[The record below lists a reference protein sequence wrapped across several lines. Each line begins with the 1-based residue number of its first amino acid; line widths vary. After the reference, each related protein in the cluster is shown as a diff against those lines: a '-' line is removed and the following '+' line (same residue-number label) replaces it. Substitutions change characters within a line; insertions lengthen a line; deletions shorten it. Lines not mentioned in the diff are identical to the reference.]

1 LIRTGFETTSLNPQ
15 PLERQMNTNTKPES
29 SNQSFFLLTV
39 ILGLLTAMG
48 LVMAGSR
55 GTKWLVAV
63 FFAIMFFYGLL
74 IVTRNFKQFFLALAV
89 FCLPIRL
96 NVHLIYKMTP
106 YSQHRGMAIGLFDV
120 ILISLILYWLLQLL
134 LRQQKFKFYPIISV
148 PALAYLT
155 LAGISAFFSQDKIL
169 SFVMF
174 IILLRGFITFLYFA
188 NNVRSEKE
196 ILLIL
201 AMLISGVLLQFLVG
215 ILQYY
220 TGGTLGLTLFGEG
233 DRAFRTTLAGAGVVS
248 RIGAT
253 IGAPNS
259 LAMYLNFIL
268 PMILCFIFIRTK
280 PIFRWIAG
288 ITFILGGL
296 TEVLTMS
303 RGGWVALTFA
313 VIIALYG
320 IFKKQY
326 QSRVKS
332 YVLTMTLILFI
343 TLPVI
348 GTFVD
353 VQKRLFEDDYGA
365 AYGRVPQMKIALN
378 IIAQHPFTG
387 IGLNNYT
394 TVMNRYDRTRENKSY
409 QFPYPV
415 HNAFLLIAAESGLL
429 ALFCFL
435 LIFVGILKKAALFFK
450 SDDQFLSILGIG
462 SFCGVITWL
471 IHSQFRMDYANNFL
485 WFFMGLLVAINQ
497 LILSQKK

>member
-1 LIRTGFETTSLNPQ
+1 
-15 PLERQMNTNTKPES
+15 MNTNIKPES

-39 ILGLLTAMG
+39 ILGLLTAWG
-48 LVMAGSR
+48 LVIAGSR
-55 GTKWLVAV
+55 GTKWLVA
-63 FFAIMFFYGLL
+63 AIAAIIFFYGLL
-74 IVTRNFKQFFLALAV
+74 IVTRNFKQFFLALSV

-106 YSQHRGMAIGLFDV
+106 YSQQKGLAIGLFD
-120 ILISLILYWLLQLL
+120 IFFMSLFLYWLLQLL
-134 LRQQKFKFYPIISV
+134 LRQQKFKFYPTITV

-155 LAGISAFFSQDKIL
+155 LAGISAFFSQDKTL
-169 SFVMF
+169 SFAMF
-174 IILLRGFITFLYFA
+174 IILLRGFIIYIYYA
-188 NNVRSEKE
+188 NNVHSEKE
-196 ILLIL
+196 VRLIL
-201 AMLISGVLLQFLVG
+201 AMLISGVLIQFLVG
-215 ILQYY
+215 TLQYF

-233 DRAFRTTLAGAGVVS
+233 DRAFRTTLAGASAVS
-248 RIGAT
+248 RIGGT
-253 IGAPNS
+253 IGSPNS
-259 LAMYLNFIL
+259 LAMYLNLIL
-268 PMILCFIFIRTK
+268 PIIFSFIFIRTK
-280 PIFRWIAG
+280 PVFRWIAA

-303 RGGWVALTFA
+303 RGGWVALTAA

-332 YVLTMTLILFI
+332 YVLTMTLILLI

-348 GTFVD
+348 VTFVD

-378 IIAQHPFTG
+378 IIAHNPFTG

-415 HNAFLLIAAESGLL
+415 HNAFLLIAAESGLP
-429 ALFCFL
+429 ALFCFV
-435 LIFVGILKKAALFFK
+435 LIFVGILKKSALFFK

-462 SFCGVITWL
+462 SFCGIITWL
-471 IHSQFRMDYANNFL
+471 IHAQFRMAHANLFL
-485 WFFMGLLVAINQ
+485 WFLIGLLVAINQ
-497 LILSQKK
+497 LVLSQKSD